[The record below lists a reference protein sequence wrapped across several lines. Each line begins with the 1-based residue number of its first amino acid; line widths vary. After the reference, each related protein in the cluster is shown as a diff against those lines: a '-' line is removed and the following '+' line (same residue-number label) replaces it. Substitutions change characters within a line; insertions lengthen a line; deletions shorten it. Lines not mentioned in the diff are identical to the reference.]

1 MIINDFDRLVRDT
14 SPSLLAY
21 LTRRVDPPHDAADV
35 LAETLLTAYRKL
47 TSVPDDHRE
56 AKFWLF
62 SIARRQLANYHRG
75 KQRHHNLATR
85 LAESIRISPAEAT
98 ATTGQD
104 FLDHL
109 PEKDRELV
117 MLVVWDGF
125 AVSEA
130 GRVLGISRSTARSR
144 YARAK
149 EKLRAAH
156 ESQEPPPTR
165 QTALPQRT

>member
-1 MIINDFDRLVRDT
+1 MIVDNFDQLVRDT
-14 SPSLLAY
+14 SPALLAY
-21 LTRRVDPPHDAADV
+21 LVRRVDPPHDAADV
-35 LAETLLTAYRKL
+35 LAETLLTAYRKIAGI
-47 TSVPDDHRE
+47 PNDPRE

-62 SIARRQLANYHRG
+62 SVARRHLANYHRG
-75 KQRHHNLATR
+75 KQRHRNLATR
-85 LAESIRISPAEAT
+85 LVESIRISPAEAT
-98 ATTGQD
+98 ATAAQD
-104 FLDHL
+104 FLDQL
-109 PEKDRELV
+109 RENDRELV

-130 GRVLGISRSTARSR
+130 GRVLGISPSTARSR

-165 QTALPQRT
+165 QPALPQRT